1 MSDDGN
7 DESRAGRL
15 RNRRQRTRNRTSKQE
30 QSPAE
35 EIDET
40 DKPDEPAETSEPSKP
55 SKQSEVSKSND
66 GSGASSVK
74 DEQVGTYMY
83 LPESLTEELAYQFKI
98 QSAEYEREIGT
109 AIEKNRHWYPLL
121 LSLGLE
127 QAKEMDPEEMQS
139 RLAPEGSE

>member
-1 MSDDGN
+1 MSEESGEG
-7 DESRAGRL
+7 ESRANRL
-15 RNRRQRTRNRTSKQE
+15 RNRRQRTRDRAADQDKA
-30 QSPAE
+30 AE
-35 EIDET
+35 EETDET
-40 DKPDEPAETSEPSKP
+40 DKLDKTDKP
-55 SKQSEVSKSND
+55 PQTSKQSQTYKLKD
-66 GSGASSVK
+66 GAEARSSVK

-127 QAKEMDPEEMQS
+127 QVKEMDPEEMQS
-139 RLAPEGSE
+139 RLAPEGGE